1 MAVCPWCRGEMT
13 AVESCLLSHLHVSGR
28 HYDLA
33 RYGSDGHRSG
43 RSRNARRASART
55 GRASPGSPGSTG
67 SSGSPGS
74 TGSTGGSGRA
84 PFLCVGCNVER
95 GLFHHP
101 GCPEQRCPRC
111 HGRLVS
117 CGCRF
122 DEHEYTDEQR
132 FEWLGRQWS
141 GLDHTVFEL
150 EVRHAFA
157 EFRSRLPERR
167 VPSRRV
173 TPPRDNGAEAA
184 VQMFVLARFRH
195 AWPTLPIDAYGEFD
209 LVEVEG
215 MTLVTPL
222 RALIDRA
229 STMDRWQVVIELLDH
244 CGDPCTG
251 SLTAAWHRLNQPDMV
266 DHQGAAMMRA
276 CIPADPRLN

>member
-1 MAVCPWCRGEMT
+1 MAVCSWCRGEMT

-33 RYGSDGHRSG
+33 RYGSDGQRSG

-55 GRASPGSPGSTG
+55 GRASPGSTAGST
-67 SSGSPGS
+67 
-74 TGSTGGSGRA
+74 RL

-141 GLDHTVFEL
+141 GLDQTVFEL
-150 EVRHAFA
+150 EVRDAFA
-157 EFRSRLPERR
+157 EFRSRMPERR
-167 VPSRRV
+167 APSRRV
-173 TPPRDNGAEAA
+173 TPPRDKVAEAG
-184 VQMFVLARFRH
+184 VQLLVLARFRH
-195 AWPTLPIDAYGEFD
+195 ARPTLPIDSYGEFD

-215 MTLVTPL
+215 VTLVTPL
-222 RALIDRA
+222 RALIERA

-251 SLTAAWHRLNQPDMV
+251 SLTATWHRLNQPDMV
-266 DHQGAAMMRA
+266 DHPGAVLMRA
-276 CIPADPRLN
+276 CIPADPRLG